1 MARRLILAAT
11 VIFLADLPWLQIVIW
26 IGTSMSTLAYQLT
39 AKPYS
44 SKLYAFF
51 EFWNEATILL
61 ISYVVIPLAMT
72 ESSDLRPILGKV
84 LIAIVFTTVIMNFVN
99 LAITMALDIYT
110 RLKKIYFKV
119 KALYLK
125 LRKSKKNDV
134 VKMIP
139 TESQNELV

>member
-1 MARRLILAAT
+1 M
-11 VIFLADLPWLQIVIW
+11 
-26 IGTSMSTLAYQLT
+26 T

-99 LAITMALDIYT
+99 LAITMGLDIYT